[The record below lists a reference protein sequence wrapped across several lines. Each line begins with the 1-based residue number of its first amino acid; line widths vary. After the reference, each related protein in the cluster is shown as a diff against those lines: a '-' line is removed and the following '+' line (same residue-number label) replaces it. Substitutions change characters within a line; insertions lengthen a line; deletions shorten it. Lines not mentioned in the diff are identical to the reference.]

1 MVFNGSKESCP
12 NYNRDTNSLDTSYST
27 YKDGI
32 PSPSPSPSPNSVLD
46 DPLYGTENFNKTCFN
61 ICATKNNDETK
72 TDKGAT
78 FIENKTC
85 FPCSSSL
92 GETNNPAFGTK
103 NYLMNAGRYKMCN
116 IRSDSDSGALLDDS
130 PPPGAIPL
138 WFTRQQDANIS
149 GDTVDRINWSSA
161 GSQLDATD
169 TNSEAYRIQQYW
181 KSTNRGLTNEEILR
195 LIGNRTAGTLEYTLP
210 EEYMKEQPIGGQ
222 INVNV
227 FDFEKLRRDINDGR
241 GSVVYCDSN
250 TLNSWVDSD
259 GNSTLASKYKECWN
273 KDTKTYINRDNNKPV
288 FGPEHIVVE
297 EVEDFITSI
306 LDEARKNDTS
316 GVSESATQFGNLLSG
331 LQYDSAFEDCVND
344 KLNTGDLDDFD
355 IQSRIADYTSIKDF
369 RNEDIHYL
377 KRKLRKIINMKT
389 RDVTECMNL
398 LNLGKSICATGVA
411 DKTLMIG
418 SLIFKVIGN
427 DRIDIMQ
434 ADNDEKYKINKLID
448 ELGPLI
454 PRAIKNIIKI
464 SKEYEARV
472 CNVPTN
478 TTLLLERLYTDLYD
492 KETKVTFDFTPNFD
506 LNFNELASTTNFWFF
521 IQKITVLIVM
531 SVLLFMAAN
540 FVTAFISR
548 TQVITKVNEG

>member
-1 MVFNGSKESCP
+1 MVFNGISKESCP
-12 NYNRDTNSLDTSYST
+12 NYNQGANNIFDKSYRGFMDPSVTSDES
-27 YKDGI
+27 
-32 PSPSPSPSPNSVLD
+32 
-46 DPLYGTENFNKTCFN
+46 YGTENFNKTCFN
-61 ICATKNNDETK
+61 ICATKNNDAEK
-72 TDKGAT
+72 TDKEAT
-78 FIENKTC
+78 FIENETC

-103 NYLMNAGRYKMCN
+103 NYLMNAGRYEMCN
-116 IRSDSDSGALLDDS
+116 ISTDPDSGALRDDS
-130 PPPGAIPL
+130 PPGTIPL
-138 WFTRQQDANIS
+138 WFTRQQDANIL

-161 GSQLDATD
+161 SSQVTD
-169 TNSEAYRIQQYW
+169 ISSEAYKIQQYW
-181 KSTNRGLTNEEILR
+181 MANGAGLTNEEILR

-210 EEYMKEQPIGGQ
+210 EEYMKRQPIGGQ
-222 INVNV
+222 ITVDV

-250 TLNSWVDSD
+250 TLNSWVDSE
-259 GNSTLASKYKECWN
+259 GNSTLASEYRECWN
-273 KDTKTYINRDNNKPV
+273 KDTKTYSNTNNPV
-288 FGPEHIVVE
+288 FGPQHIISE
-297 EVEDFITSI
+297 EVEDFITEI
-306 LDEARKNDTS
+306 LDNAREEDS
-316 GVSESATQFGNLLSG
+316 GDVSGSATQFGNLLSG

-344 KLNTGDLDDFD
+344 KLNTIDDMD
-355 IQSRIADYTSIKDF
+355 KDYDTQQRIAGYTSIKDF

-389 RDVTECMNL
+389 RDVTDCMNL

-427 DRIDIMQ
+427 DRIDIMR
-434 ADNDEKYKINKLID
+434 ADNDERYKINKLID

-454 PRAIKNIIKI
+454 PKAVKNIIKI
-464 SKEYEARV
+464 SKEYETRV

-478 TTLLLERLYTDLYD
+478 TTLLLERLYMDLYD

-506 LNFNELASTTNFWFF
+506 LNFNELANTTHFWHF
-521 IQKITVLIVM
+521 IQKITVLVVM

>member
-1 MVFNGSKESCP
+1 MVFDGSKESCP
-12 NYNRDTNSLDTSYST
+12 NYNQGENNRLDKSYRSFI
-27 YKDGI
+27 D
-32 PSPSPSPSPNSVLD
+32 PSVISD
-46 DPLYGTENFNKTCFN
+46 ELYGTENFNKTCFN

-78 FIENKTC
+78 FIENETC
-85 FPCSSSL
+85 FPCSSSS
-92 GETNNPAFGTK
+92 GNTNNPDFGTK

-116 IRSDSDSGALLDDS
+116 IPSDSDSGALPEGS
-130 PPPGAIPL
+130 PSDTIPL
-138 WFTRQQDANIS
+138 WFTRQQDANIL

-169 TNSEAYRIQQYW
+169 TNSEAYKIQQYW
-181 KSTNRGLTNEEILR
+181 KSTNKPLSNEEILR

-210 EEYMKEQPIGGQ
+210 EEYMKEQTIGNQ
-222 INVNV
+222 INVDV
-227 FDFEKLRRDINDGR
+227 FDFEKVRRDINDGR

-259 GNSTLASKYKECWN
+259 GNSTLKTEYIGCWN
-273 KDTKTYINRDNNKPV
+273 SDKKTYGNKNNNKPV

-297 EVEDFITSI
+297 EVEDFITAI
-306 LDEARKNDTS
+306 LDNAKEESDDIS
-316 GVSESATQFGNLLSG
+316 GSATQFGNLLSG

-344 KLNTGDLDDFD
+344 KLNTIDDMDKDYD
-355 IQSRIADYTSIKDF
+355 IQERIAGYTSIKDF
-369 RNEDIHYL
+369 KNEDIHYL

-434 ADNDEKYKINKLID
+434 ADNDERYKINKLID

-454 PRAIKNIIKI
+454 PKAVKNIIKI
-464 SKEYEARV
+464 SKEYETRV

-478 TTLLLERLYTDLYD
+478 TTLLLERLYMDLYD

-506 LNFNELASTTNFWFF
+506 LNFNELANTTNFWHF

-548 TQVITKVNEG
+548 TQVVTQINDG

>member
-1 MVFNGSKESCP
+1 MVFNGISKESCP
-12 NYNRDTNSLDTSYST
+12 NYNQGANNIFDKSYRGFMDPSVTSDES
-27 YKDGI
+27 
-32 PSPSPSPSPNSVLD
+32 
-46 DPLYGTENFNKTCFN
+46 YGTENFNKTCFN
-61 ICATKNNDETK
+61 ICATKNNDAEK
-72 TDKGAT
+72 TDKEAT
-78 FIENKTC
+78 FIENETC

-103 NYLMNAGRYKMCN
+103 NYLMNAGRYEMCN
-116 IRSDSDSGALLDDS
+116 ISTDPDSGALRDDS
-130 PPPGAIPL
+130 PPGTIPL
-138 WFTRQQDANIS
+138 WFTRQQDANIL

-169 TNSEAYRIQQYW
+169 ISSEAYKIQQYW
-181 KSTNRGLTNEEILR
+181 KSNNKGLTNEEILR

-210 EEYMKEQPIGGQ
+210 EEYMKRQPIGGQ
-222 INVNV
+222 ITVDV

-241 GSVVYCDSN
+241 GSVVYCGDSN
-250 TLNSWVDSD
+250 KPSWAECPNS
-259 GNSTLASKYKECWN
+259 K
-273 KDTKTYINRDNNKPV
+273 
-288 FGPEHIVVE
+288 FGPNDVIAE
-297 EVEDFITSI
+297 EVEDFITEI
-306 LDEARKNDTS
+306 LDNAREADSVDIS
-316 GVSESATQFGNLLSG
+316 GSATQFGNLLSG
-331 LQYDSAFEDCVND
+331 LQYDSAFEACVND
-344 KLNTGDLDDFD
+344 KLNTIDDMD
-355 IQSRIADYTSIKDF
+355 KDYKTQERIAGYTSIKDF

-389 RDVTECMNL
+389 RDVTDCMNL

-434 ADNDEKYKINKLID
+434 ADNDERYKINKLID

-454 PRAIKNIIKI
+454 PKAVKNIIKI
-464 SKEYEARV
+464 SKEYETRV

-478 TTLLLERLYTDLYD
+478 TTLLLERLYMDLYD

-506 LNFNELASTTNFWFF
+506 LNFNELANTTHFWHF
-521 IQKITVLIVM
+521 IQKITVLVVM

-540 FVTAFISR
+540 FVTVFISR